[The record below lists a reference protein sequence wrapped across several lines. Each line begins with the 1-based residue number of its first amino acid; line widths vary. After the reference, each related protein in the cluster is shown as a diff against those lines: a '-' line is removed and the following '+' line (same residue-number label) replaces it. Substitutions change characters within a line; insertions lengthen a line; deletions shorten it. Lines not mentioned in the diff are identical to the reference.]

1 MPEAQILRFYELHI
15 HIRFRAYYVLG
26 MALFAVEIKINNF
39 SGRNRS
45 GNNQYQWSPDTGKTI
60 PPENPIRKI

>member
-1 MPEAQILRFYELHI
+1 MDNGKDQRIIRINANLMPEAQILRFYELHI

-45 GNNQYQWSPDTGKTI
+45 GNNQYQ
-60 PPENPIRKI
+60 